1 MVFQVKKRILKTV
14 TIAVAA
20 LVLVWAAAFAA
31 DYTRSASLKE
41 PIFAFEGGDTGIY
54 RGIGYTVEVERYTD
68 PELGEY
74 VGSVEMKML
83 GKIVSASIS

>member
-14 TIAVAA
+14 TIAAAA

-54 RGIGYTVEVERYTD
+54 RGIGYTVVERYTD

>member
-14 TIAVAA
+14 TIAAAA

-41 PIFAFEGGDTGIY
+41 PIFAFEGGETGFY
-54 RGIGYTVEVERYTD
+54 RGIG
-68 PELGEY
+68 
-74 VGSVEMKML
+74 
-83 GKIVSASIS
+83 